1 MDSKPEFKYFYGTE
15 SDSYT
20 FYRIPKVLILDE
32 RFKKLSNDAKILY
45 GLMLDRMSLSARN
58 GWFDEEKRVYIYY
71 SMEEVMEDLNCS
83 KNKALKSF
91 SELDTST
98 GIGLIERVKQGQ
110 GKPSMIYVKNFL
122 LDGMTCSEVQKREV
136 KTSLKGNSRV
146 TNFGSQESHE
156 MNPNNTNINNTE
168 LDNTDS
174 NLILSVTSQKDTTI
188 HSFLMGSDEIDVNA
202 YARIVRINLEIDLLI
217 QNCPLEKETFEGI
230 YELVLETVISQ
241 GDSMIIGSNRYP
253 MSLVR
258 SKFLKLN
265 SSHVEYV
272 MDSLKA
278 NTTKVRNIRKYML
291 ATLFNAPT
299 TISSYYQAEVNHDFP
314 QYARAR

>member
-1 MDSKPEFKYFYGTE
+1 MDSKTEFKYFYGTE

-20 FYRIPKVLILDE
+20 FYRIPKVLILDT
-32 RFKKLSNDAKILY
+32 RFKCLSNDAKILY

-122 LDGMTCSEVQKREV
+122 LDEMACSEVQKREV

-168 LDNTDS
+168 LNNTDS

-188 HSFLMGSDEIDVNA
+188 HPFLMGSDEIDVNA
-202 YARIVRINLEIDLLI
+202 YARIIRRNLETDLMI
-217 QNCPLEKETFEGI
+217 QNSPFEEETIEGI
-230 YELVLETVISQ
+230 YELVLETVVSQ

-258 SKFLKLN
+258 SKFMKLN

-278 NTTKVRNIRKYML
+278 NTTKVRNIKKYML

-314 QYARAR
+314 QYARAK

>member
-32 RFKKLSNDAKILY
+32 RFKRLSNDAKILY

-136 KTSLKGNSRV
+136 KTSLKGNSRG
-146 TNFGSQESHE
+146 TNFGSQESQE

-168 LDNTDS
+168 FNNTDS

-188 HSFLMGSDEIDVNA
+188 HPFLMGSDEIDVNA
-202 YARIVRINLEIDLLI
+202 YARIVRRNLEIDLLI
-217 QNCPLEKETFEGI
+217 QNSPLEEETFEGI

-278 NTTKVRNIRKYML
+278 NTTKVRNIKKYML

>member
-32 RFKKLSNDAKILY
+32 RFKRLSNDAKILY

-146 TNFGSQESHE
+146 TNFGSQESQE

-168 LDNTDS
+168 FNNTDS

-188 HSFLMGSDEIDVNA
+188 HPFLVGLDEIDVNA
-202 YARIVRINLEIDLLI
+202 YARIVRRNLEIDLLI
-217 QNCPLEKETFEGI
+217 QNSPLEEETFEGI

-278 NTTKVRNIRKYML
+278 NTTKVRNIKKYML

>member
-1 MDSKPEFKYFYGTE
+1 MDAKPEFKYFYGTE

-20 FYRIPKVLILDE
+20 FYRIPKVLIIDE
-32 RFKKLSNDAKILY
+32 RFKSLSNDAKILY
-45 GLMLDRMSLSARN
+45 GLMLDRMSLSVRN
-58 GWFDEEKRVYIYY
+58 GWFDKENRVYIYY

-146 TNFGSQESHE
+146 TNFGSQESQE

-168 LDNTDS
+168 LNNTDS

-188 HSFLMGSDEIDVNA
+188 HPSLMGSDEIDVNV
-202 YARIVRINLEIDLLI
+202 YARIVRRNLEIDLLI
-217 QNCPLEKETFEGI
+217 QNSPFEEETFEGI

-241 GDSMIIGSNRYP
+241 GDSMVIGSNRYP

-278 NTTKVRNIRKYML
+278 NTTKVRNIKKYML

>member
-15 SDSYT
+15 SESYT

-32 RFKKLSNDAKILY
+32 RFKRLSNDAKILY

-58 GWFDEEKRVYIYY
+58 GWLDEEKRVYIYY

-91 SELDTST
+91 SELDTTT

-122 LDGMTCSEVQKREV
+122 LDGMACSEVQKREV

-146 TNFGSQESHE
+146 TNFGSQESQE

-168 LDNTDS
+168 LNNTDS
-174 NLILSVTSQKDTTI
+174 NLILSVTSCKDTTV
-188 HSFLMGSDEIDVNA
+188 HPSLMGSDEIDVNA
-202 YARIVRINLEIDLLI
+202 YARIVRRNLEIDLLI
-217 QNCPLEKETFEGI
+217 QNSPFEEETFEGI

-278 NTTKVRNIRKYML
+278 NTTKVRNIKKYML